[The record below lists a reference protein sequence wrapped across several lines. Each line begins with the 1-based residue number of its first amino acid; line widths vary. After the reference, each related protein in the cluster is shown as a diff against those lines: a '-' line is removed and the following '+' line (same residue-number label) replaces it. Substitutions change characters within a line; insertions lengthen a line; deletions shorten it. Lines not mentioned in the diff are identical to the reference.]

1 MNGSLEKL
9 IKYKNACSKAKIY
22 ATENHIKYAY
32 ISVKEY
38 KDKWLFTFV
47 PEGNRY
53 TVNPEIF
60 IYKSDGIV
68 EYAHSPVPTL
78 SNLEIYRKGKD
89 IEFIDI

>member
-1 MNGSLEKL
+1 M
-9 IKYKNACSKAKIY
+9 IDYKNACSQAKIY
-22 ATENHIKYAY
+22 AIKEGIKYAY

-38 KDKWLFTFV
+38 EDKWLFTYV

-53 TVNPEIF
+53 TVNPKIY
-60 IYKSDGIV
+60 IYKNDGMI
-68 EYAHSPVPTL
+68 EYAHIPVPPL

>member
-53 TVNPEIF
+53 TVNPKIF

-68 EYAHSPVPTL
+68 EYAHSPVPPL
-78 SNLEIYRKGKD
+78 RCV
-89 IEFIDI
+89 

>member
-47 PEGNRY
+47 PEGKRY
-53 TVNPEIF
+53 TVNPKIF

-68 EYAHSPVPTL
+68 EYAHSPVPPL
-78 SNLEIYRKGKD
+78 SNLKF
-89 IEFIDI
+89 IEKERI